1 MVSLSP
7 INLEAILLQNLKR
20 IGLKVFTARVEHVLQ
35 NCFLLIPSLF
45 KFLKLLVLSEVHFSS
60 VSVSED
66 PLLTSLRIGVCLS
79 WDMAP
84 YTQDMPTPANDD
96 FLVEKFSLRT
106 TMNFR
111 QFNDDDDDDERLL
124 HYGKIIQTDE
134 AQFQSVF

>member
-1 MVSLSP
+1 M
-7 INLEAILLQNLKR
+7 
-20 IGLKVFTARVEHVLQ
+20 
-35 NCFLLIPSLF
+35 
-45 KFLKLLVLSEVHFSS
+45 LSEVHFSS

-66 PLLTSLRIGVCLS
+66 PLLTSLRISVCLS

-111 QFNDDDDDDERLL
+111 QFNDDNDDDERLL
-124 HYGKIIQTDE
+124 HYGKVIQTDE